1 MVKFHHTIA
10 LLSSGNWILIWT
22 MQLIQFFL
30 KRKDN
35 KLYFAHATET
45 ATEWRLTV
53 CSIYKKV
60 YSCALLERKSRKF
73 FCLFLSLGQDV
84 KCLLFWMLTE
94 WRQTGGMAPAASPA
108 PAEVSPYQIFSLCV
122 NFEFSFLHKLELE
135 DIDILQRTNAT
146 LREDKII
153 IKLLYIFD
161 CEASKWDYWLF
172 VFCKIPLLR
181 NILHV
186 DHPEASLYSY
196 HYFKAISA
204 SSIT

>member
-1 MVKFHHTIA
+1 MDNAIDTILPEAQRQQIVFRTWYARRLRLSDAWQFVVYIKKFTLA
-10 LLSSGNWILIWT
+10 PCW
-22 MQLIQFFL
+22 
-30 KRKDN
+30 
-35 KLYFAHATET
+35 
-45 ATEWRLTV
+45 
-53 CSIYKKV
+53 
-60 YSCALLERKSRKF
+60 KSRKF

-186 DHPEASLYSY
+186 EQPEASLYSLSL
-196 HYFKAISA
+196 F
-204 SSIT
+204 